1 MFKYLCSEC
10 GKGMKHSRNNDMQMV
25 KDEESGKGRKTQSL
39 GTWKC
44 VCGNKKVRRVKGEG
58 NN

>member
-1 MFKYLCSEC
+1 
-10 GKGMKHSRNNDMQMV
+10 MKHSRNNDMQMV
-25 KDEESGKGRKTQSL
+25 KDEESGKVRKTQSL

-44 VCGNKKVRRVKGEG
+44 FCGNKKVRRVKGEG